1 MKRYVF
7 DSSALISYL
16 DGEPNA
22 GKVADYLEEI
32 NEKGFEAFLCVINFG
47 EIYYHF
53 LRTGGNDVGE
63 TILGVIKTLP
73 VKIVEANIELT
84 LNASKIKAFNKMSYA
99 DCFAAALTENKRG
112 ILLTSDKEFKQV
124 EKNIKIDF
132 L

>member
-16 DGEPNA
+16 DGEQNA

-32 NEKGFEAFLCVINFG
+32 NEKEMEAFLCVVNFG

-53 LRTGGNDVGE
+53 LRTGGNNTGE
-63 TILGVIKTLP
+63 TILGVIRTLP
-73 VKIVEANIELT
+73 IKIVEANIELT
-84 LNASKIKAFNKMSYA
+84 LSASKIKAFNKMSYA
-99 DCFAAALTENKRG
+99 DCFAAALTESKKG
-112 ILLTSDKEFKQV
+112 ILITSDKEFKQV

>member
-22 GKVADYLEEI
+22 IKVADYLQEI
-32 NEKGFEAFLCVINFG
+32 NEKELEAFLCVINYG
-47 EIYYHF
+47 EIYCHF
-53 LRTGGNDVGE
+53 LRSGGNETGE
-63 TILGVIKTLP
+63 TILRAIRTLP
-73 VKIVEANIELT
+73 IKIIEANIELT
-84 LNASKIKAFNKMSYA
+84 LSAGKIKAFNKMSYA
-99 DCFAAALTENKRG
+99 DCFAAALAENRKAV
-112 ILLTSDKEFKQV
+112 LLTSDKEFRQI